1 MNSAKNAMHTEDS
14 FSCTVTE
21 ISYSYAGTKST
32 IARATPRSLLRQCP
46 RIQGHERVTSNKA
59 LMTALTQQLVPDDI
73 EANSVFFKLYSH
85 GDMVDS
91 GATSTSEPFS
101 VHR

>member
-32 IARATPRSLLRQCP
+32 IARATPRSLL
-46 RIQGHERVTSNKA
+46 KA
-59 LMTALTQQLVPDDI
+59 VSQ
-73 EANSVFFKLYSH
+73 
-85 GDMVDS
+85 DS
-91 GATSTSEPFS
+91 RT
-101 VHR
+101 